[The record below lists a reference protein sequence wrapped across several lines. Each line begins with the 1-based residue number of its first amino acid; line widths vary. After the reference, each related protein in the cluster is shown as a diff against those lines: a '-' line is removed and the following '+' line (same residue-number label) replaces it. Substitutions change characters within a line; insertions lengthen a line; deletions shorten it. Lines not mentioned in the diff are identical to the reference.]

1 MTPPSDSR
9 PAPAAQDGAAD
20 ATTEPVDAEHT
31 AEAGDAEN
39 SPQTSAK
46 SKPRRRRRR
55 KRRRKT
61 AHQQEAA
68 AETPAQA
75 APRPRHRVAMAS
87 FVLVV
92 LAPFL
97 VAVWY
102 LFTRAAD
109 QYHSDM
115 AFSIRS
121 EESSA
126 ASAGLLG
133 ALTQIG
139 GGTASD
145 ADILFEF
152 IRSPEIVRE
161 IDAEIDLRAIYNRA
175 ENDPFFTLGDDPSIE
190 ALQAHWERMLD
201 VSLNSAAGIVQV
213 QARAFTPEDARLI
226 ASTVL
231 EHSSDLVNR
240 LAQQAREDAVRFAR
254 EELAEAE
261 ETLRQYRQDL
271 TDFRRQYNIVD
282 PTADV
287 AGQVG
292 LLSALQE
299 QLAAALVDRDVIL
312 SYAAES
318 DQRVI
323 QANRRITAITEQIE
337 EERSS
342 LDLTG
347 LPGSLPDVVG
357 RYEELRVNLEFA
369 NAAFTQT
376 LAGLAAARAEARRQS
391 RYLAAHVEPTLAE
404 SSLYPR
410 RFVLSGL
417 TGLFLLM
424 GWSIFLL
431 IFYNVRDN
439 R

>member
-9 PAPAAQDGAAD
+9 PGPTAQDGAAD
-20 ATTEPVDAEHT
+20 ATTEPTDTENAAGT
-31 AEAGDAEN
+31 GDAEN
-39 SPQTSAK
+39 SPSTTSK
-46 SKPRRRRRR
+46 RKRRRRR
-55 KRRRKT
+55 KRRRN
-61 AHQQEAA
+61 AAQQETAA
-68 AETPAQA
+68 ATPPARA
-75 APRPRHRVAMAS
+75 APRPRHRVALFS
-87 FVLVV
+87 FMLVV

-97 VAVWY
+97 VTVWY

-121 EESSA
+121 EESST

-190 ALQAHWERMLD
+190 ALQGHWERMLD

-226 ASTVL
+226 AKPVL